1 MITTRDTSIRL
12 EKDYR
17 FEKDYDLWFL
27 IRTIT
32 VRTTRVLCDH
42 VDVIIVEILINT
54 KTSMTAD
61 KAASGMSPLRASTGS
76 KYAAMGP
83 TNLIWWVPCLR
94 AVGSL
99 SLPTTQI
106 FTMHLISISR
116 KPTFSRGTPSVDP
129 ASIPSLLD
137 HCHPIDCRI
146 SPMPL
151 RSNSPFASH
160 TMSKPATISEVHPPS
175 SLSHLSMGSSHAM
188 AHQLRYITVLLH
200 LHLH

>member
-1 MITTRDTSIRL
+1 
-12 EKDYR
+12 
-17 FEKDYDLWFL
+17 
-27 IRTIT
+27 
-32 VRTTRVLCDH
+32 
-42 VDVIIVEILINT
+42 
-54 KTSMTAD
+54 MTAD

-83 TNLIWWVPCLR
+83 TNLIWWVPRLR
-94 AVGSL
+94 AVGSS
-99 SLPTTQI
+99 SLHTTQI
-106 FTMHLISISR
+106 FTMHSISC
-116 KPTFSRGTPSVDP
+116 KPTISRGTPCVNP

-137 HCHPIDCRI
+137 HFHPIDCRI